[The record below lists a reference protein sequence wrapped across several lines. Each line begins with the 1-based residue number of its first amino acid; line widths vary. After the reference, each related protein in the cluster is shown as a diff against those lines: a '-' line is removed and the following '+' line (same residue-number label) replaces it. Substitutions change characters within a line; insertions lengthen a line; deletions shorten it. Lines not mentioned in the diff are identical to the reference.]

1 MKSSHETVIRCPLEK
16 AFLTVAD
23 LVRWPEFLPHYRYNR
38 FLEKGPAGGVVRMSC
53 YRLGYP
59 LRWVA
64 RYKIDLAKRRLTF
77 KHVKG
82 ALNAT
87 QGMDIVWQF
96 TEESENAVRVKVTYD
111 FSPSLKVGGELLA
124 RLVLGDLFV
133 HSMAEKTLTALKRRM
148 ETRLTLAEAVAMP
161 VTKEA
166 PELVRGRRIRRRIS
180 SRPRGPV

>member
-1 MKSSHETVIRCPLEK
+1 MKSAYEVIIQCPLEK
-16 AFLTVAD
+16 AFLTVGD

-38 FLEKGPAGGVVRMSC
+38 FLEKGPAGGLVKMSC

-59 LRWVA
+59 LRWIA

-87 QGMDIVWQF
+87 QGMDITWQF
-96 TEESENAVRVKVTYD
+96 HEEGDHAVRVKVTYE
-111 FSPSLKVGGELLA
+111 FTPRITVGGELLA
-124 RLVLGDLFV
+124 RLVLGELFI
-133 HSMAEKTLTALKRRM
+133 HSLAEKTLTALKRKM
-148 ETRLTLAEAVAMP
+148 EAQLTVAEAVP
-161 VTKEA
+161 LPIPNKK

-180 SRPRGPV
+180 ARGTV

>member
-1 MKSSHETVIRCPLEK
+1 MKSSYETVIHSSLEK
-16 AFLTVAD
+16 VFLTVAD

-38 FLEKGPAGGVVRMSC
+38 FLEKGPAGGLVKMSC

-87 QGMDIVWQF
+87 QGMDILWQF
-96 TEESENAVRVKVTYD
+96 NEESENSVRVKVTYD
-111 FSPSLKVGGELLA
+111 FSPSIRVGGDLLA
-124 RLVLGDLFV
+124 RLVLGELLV
-133 HSMAEKTLTALKRRM
+133 RTLAEKTLSALKRRM
-148 ETRLTLAEAVAMP
+148 ETRLTTAEAVALP
-161 VTKEA
+161 VTKKA
-166 PELVRGRRIRRRIS
+166 PDLVRGRRIRRRIS